1 MSPVKYTRI
10 YGKWEPDIRTATGRI
25 SFQHELVPPNQNL
38 RQNGSEATPL
48 RTEHA
53 SMGCGLELGMTNQ
66 NSQEEIAC

>member
-10 YGKWEPDIRTATGRI
+10 YGKWESDIRTASGRI
-25 SFQHELVPPNQNL
+25 SFQHELALSNQNL

-48 RTEHA
+48 RTERV
-53 SMGCGLELGMTNQ
+53 SMGCGLELGTTNQ